1 MALVEQLRDVVCA
14 ACCHLALVFAIHFH
28 IIVYFYCFWPFHLPP
43 CLSLSD
49 LVPGNQMEGLVCFFL
64 SLSFCKGSIEG
75 NNFENLCL
83 MFVYSWFILYI
94 WTYFVGLI

>member
-1 MALVEQLRDVVCA
+1 MWYVQLA
-14 ACCHLALVFAIHFH
+14 AIWHWCLPYIHFH
-28 IIVYFYCFWPFHLPP
+28 IIVYFYCFWTFHLP
-43 CLSLSD
+43 LSLSLSLFN
-49 LVPGNQMEGLVCFFL
+49 LVPGNQMQGLVCFFF

-94 WTYFVGLI
+94 